1 MSNLNRRTLL
11 GAGASLAGTATL
23 STAQAADASATANA
37 TATAAPDGSTNP
49 YLFDLAG
56 TKPTVF
62 DGGNL
67 RGANEENFKVLKD
80 QKSATYLIELEVG
93 GIREPHWH
101 PSAWE
106 STFVI
111 SGQSKWSI
119 LGTHPDGKYHNLQ
132 FAAGPGELV
141 FIPEGFFHYFENAS
155 ASEPL
160 KVLVNFNNST
170 PEPNDDLGIVA
181 SLASLPD
188 DVLDTVFGV
197 PAGSFGKIAKKL
209 EPVTITKRK

>member
-1 MSNLNRRTLL
+1 MSKINRRTLL
-11 GAGASLAGTATL
+11 GAGASLAGVAAMTAPG
-23 STAQAADASATANA
+23 SPSA
-37 TATAAPDGSTNP
+37 TATATATSSPSDPANP

-56 TKPTVF
+56 TTPATF

-80 QKSATYLIELEVG
+80 QKSATYLIEIEVG

-106 STFVI
+106 STFII

-119 LGTHPDGKYHNLQ
+119 LGTHPDGKYRNLQ
-132 FAAGPGELV
+132 FTAGPGELV

-155 ASEPL
+155 DSEPL

-170 PEPNDDLGIVA
+170 PKPNDDLGIVA
-181 SLASLPD
+181 SIASLPD

-197 PAGSFGKIAKKL
+197 PAGSFSKIPKKL